1 MQGSITPLFSTPVL
15 AVEIPVP
22 QGLCDYCLKMDKN
35 NSLRGAINVLQS
47 EKNIHHDSE
56 LFTLYLNEY
65 FFFPLTNL
73 LKNIFNGTL
82 DLTSSWV
89 NVSTKDS
96 YNFQHSHPNC
106 DLSFIWY
113 VKAPE
118 ENCGGEVV
126 FTNPNYFNN
135 SSSKG
140 CMKSEYIHQFN
151 YFTDYKITPQDG
163 MCLVFPSY
171 LEHRVNKLT
180 KECDRIS
187 YVGNFSFATNPPITR
202 FILS

>member
-1 MQGSITPLFSTPVL
+1 MQASITPLFSTPIL
-15 AVEIPVP
+15 AIEIPTP
-22 QGLCDYCLKMDKN
+22 QGLSDYCLKMDKN
-35 NSLRGAINVLQS
+35 NSLRGSIGVLQS
-47 EKNIHHDSE
+47 EKNIHHNSE
-56 LFTLYLNEY
+56 LFNLYLNEY
-65 FFFPLTNL
+65 FFLPLTNI
-73 LKNIFNGTL
+73 LKTIFDGTL
-82 DLTSSWV
+82 DLTSSWI

-96 YNFQHSHPNC
+96 YNFQHSHPNS

-126 FTNPNYFNN
+126 FINPNYFKNYGSEN
-135 SSSKG
+135 
-140 CMKSEYIHQFN
+140 CMKPEYIDKFI
-151 YFTDYKITPQDG
+151 YYTDYKITPQDG

-187 YVGNFSFATNPPITR
+187 YAGNFSFATNPPIIR
-202 FILS
+202 FPLS